1 MDTSTFI
8 SSTQASIP
16 GPDGLHIATLYTTHL
31 DIRKTTTLD
40 LVRSIDLPVR
50 RSKFVCLRWSRPSS
64 DFDPSEY
71 PPNNATH
78 PALISTRILLATTDS
93 VLVFSLTNPAFR
105 ATISNGSG
113 GLGPISHADFG
124 CDDAEVMIWTSMGAS
139 VCVWSLDT
147 GRMVAELKDPK
158 FFGSAGAIVKG
169 CGWSRDGQAESA
181 GSGSDRGVFAL
192 LTRPGAQ
199 DIITLYAGKEFTVIK
214 SWTCD
219 TLDAQGIKWS
229 SDGRWLALWDAASMG
244 YKVQVYTADGHC
256 FRTYNGDYFNDELK
270 GLGVKRVEWEPN
282 GMWLALASWE
292 QGITLLDTRK
302 VCGVY

>member
-1 MDTSTFI
+1 
-8 SSTQASIP
+8 
-16 GPDGLHIATLYTTHL
+16 
-31 DIRKTTTLD
+31 
-40 LVRSIDLPVR
+40 
-50 RSKFVCLRWSRPSS
+50 
-64 DFDPSEY
+64 
-71 PPNNATH
+71 
-78 PALISTRILLATTDS
+78 
-93 VLVFSLTNPAFR
+93 
-105 ATISNGSG
+105 
-113 GLGPISHADFG
+113 
-124 CDDAEVMIWTSMGAS
+124 MGAS

-229 SDGRWLALWDAASMG
+229 PDGRWLALWDAASMG
-244 YKVQVYTADGHC
+244 YKAQVYTADGHC
-256 FRTYNGDYFNDELK
+256 FRTYHGDYFNDELR

-292 QGITLLDTRK
+292 QGVTLLDTRK
-302 VCGVY
+302 VC